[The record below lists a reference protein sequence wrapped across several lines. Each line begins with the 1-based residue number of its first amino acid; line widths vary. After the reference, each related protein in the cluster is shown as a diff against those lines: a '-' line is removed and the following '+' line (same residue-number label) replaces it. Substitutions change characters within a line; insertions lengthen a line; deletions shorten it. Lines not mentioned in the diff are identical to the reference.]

1 MARSRFKPA
10 GPTDTEAGDRAGSVR
25 GDLSGVLRDFARTMV
40 TDFPIQGILDELVA
54 RIVAI
59 MPVTGAGVTLIE
71 PGNDPRFIAASD
83 GAAMRFEQLQ
93 SELAEGPCLVAY
105 HTGEAVSVPDLRH
118 DDRFGRFCP
127 RALDAGL
134 AAVFTFPLLHGRSR
148 LGALDLY
155 RDAPGPL
162 SPGSMSAAQT
172 LADVA
177 AAYILNARARADLQ
191 ESAEKAREA
200 SLHDALTG
208 LPNRTLM
215 LERLEHA
222 FRRGRRSHKP
232 MALFFVDL
240 DRFKNVNDVHG
251 HQVGDELLVAV
262 AERLTAGLRPGDS
275 IARMSGDEFVILCED
290 LDTPSDANTI
300 LARIKAALAAPYALP
315 DRELTVTATVGCA
328 VTPPGALSPERLI
341 RQADLAMYKIK
352 QPHFAVQTLTE
363 ADGPT
368 ARLDSDSLAASLSG
382 ALERHEFH
390 LDYQPIV
397 DANTGRI
404 TGVEALLRWAH
415 PTRGLVPPTLVI
427 PIAEESGAILDI
439 GQWVLTQAWADR
451 HRWKSKRTHDVGVSV
466 NVSAHQFMAAG
477 FADMVASVLLNGSS
491 DPHLLTLEVT
501 ESVFIRDTERAI
513 VVLNTLKGLG
523 VTLALDDFGTGYCSL
538 SQILDYPVD
547 TIKIDRKFVADLAA
561 NTTSETIVTAV
572 IDLAH
577 RLGMTVVSEGVE
589 TIDQHNEL
597 AALGTDAC
605 QGFYFARPMAS
616 ANISTLLNSG
626 PARGGMRLPVAA

>member
-1 MARSRFKPA
+1 MSRSRWRSGA
-10 GPTDTEAGDRAGSVR
+10 STDSGASVGAGSV
-25 GDLSGVLRDFARTMV
+25 GTDLSVVLSEFARTMV

-71 PGNDPRFIAASD
+71 PGSEPRFVAASD

-93 SELAEGPCLVAY
+93 SELAEGPCLAAY
-105 HTGEAVSVPDLRH
+105 RTGEAVSVPDLRSE
-118 DDRFGRFCP
+118 DRFERFCP
-127 RALDAGL
+127 RALEAGL
-134 AAVFTFPLLHGRSR
+134 AAVFTFPLLHGQSR

-155 RDAPGPL
+155 RDTPGPL
-162 SPGSMSAAQT
+162 THDSMSAAQT
-172 LADVA
+172 LADVV
-177 AAYILNARARADLQ
+177 AAYILNAQARSDLQ
-191 ESAEKAREA
+191 ESAEQSREA
-200 SLHDALTG
+200 SLHDPLTG

-222 FRRGRRSHKP
+222 SRRGRRSHKP

-240 DRFKNVNDVHG
+240 DRFKEVNDVHG

-262 AERLTAGLRPGDS
+262 AERLTAALRPGDS

-290 LDTPSDANTI
+290 LDAPSVANTI
-300 LARIKAALAAPYALP
+300 LARIKAVLDAPYTLS
-315 DRELTVTATVGCA
+315 DVELTVTASVGSA
-328 VTPPGALSPERLI
+328 VTPPGEESPDRLI

-352 QPHFAVQTLTE
+352 QPSFALPVLTE
-363 ADGPT
+363 SDAHS
-368 ARLDSDSLAASLSG
+368 ALLDSDGLSASLSG
-382 ALERHEFH
+382 ALERQEFY

-397 DANTGRI
+397 DATTGRI

-427 PIAEESGAILDI
+427 PIAEESGAILEI
-439 GQWVLTQAWADR
+439 GQWVLKQAWEDR
-451 HRWKSKRTHDVGVSV
+451 HRWDNERTRDVGVSV

-477 FADMVASVLLNGSS
+477 FADMVAGVLLNGSS

-513 VVLNTLKGLG
+513 VVLNALKGIG

-547 TIKIDRKFVADLAA
+547 TVKIDRKFVADLAA

-572 IDLAH
+572 IHLAH
-577 RLGMTVVSEGVE
+577 GLGMTVVSEGVE

-597 AALGTDAC
+597 TALGTDAC
-605 QGFYFARPMAS
+605 QGFYFARPMSTADI
-616 ANISTLLNSG
+616 ATLLENG
-626 PARGGMRLPVAA
+626 FALGGARLPFAD

>member
-1 MARSRFKPA
+1 
-10 GPTDTEAGDRAGSVR
+10 
-25 GDLSGVLRDFARTMV
+25 MV

-71 PGNDPRFIAASD
+71 PGSEPRFIAASD
-83 GAAMRFEQLQ
+83 GAAMRFEKLQ
-93 SELAEGPCLVAY
+93 SELAEGPCLAAY
-105 HTGEAVSVPDLRH
+105 HAGEAVSVPDLRN
-118 DDRFGRFCP
+118 DDRFARFCP

-134 AAVFTFPLLHGRSR
+134 AAVFTFPLLHGESR

-155 RDAPGPL
+155 RDTPGPL
-162 SPGSMSAAQT
+162 TPASMSAAQT

-177 AAYILNARARADLQ
+177 AAYILNAQARSDLQ
-191 ESAEKAREA
+191 ESAEQSREA
-200 SLHDALTG
+200 SLHDPLTG

-222 FRRGRRSHKP
+222 SRRGRRSHKP
-232 MALFFVDL
+232 MALFFVDV
-240 DRFKNVNDVHG
+240 DRFKEVNDVHG

-262 AERLTAGLRPGDS
+262 AERLTATLRPGDS

-290 LDTPSDANTI
+290 LDVPSDANTI
-300 LARIKAALAAPYALP
+300 LARVKAALAAPYTLH
-315 DRELTVTATVGCA
+315 DLELTVTASIGSA
-328 VTPPGALSPERLI
+328 VTPPGEASPQRLI

-352 QPHFAVQTLTE
+352 QPRFAVPTLTE
-363 ADGPT
+363 ADGQI
-368 ARLDSDSLAASLSG
+368 ALLDSDGLSAALSG
-382 ALERHEFH
+382 ALERQEFH

-404 TGVEALLRWAH
+404 TSVEALLRWAH

-439 GQWVLTQAWADR
+439 GEWVLKQAWEDR
-451 HRWKSKRTHDVGVSV
+451 HRWESRRTHDVGVSV

-491 DPHLLTLEVT
+491 DPRLLTLEVT
-501 ESVFIRDTERAI
+501 ESVFIRDTGRAI
-513 VVLNTLKGLG
+513 VVLNALKGIG

-538 SQILDYPVD
+538 SQILDFSVD

-561 NTTSETIVTAV
+561 HTTSKTIVTAV

-577 RLGMTVVSEGVE
+577 SLGMTVVSEGVE

-597 AALGTDAC
+597 TALGTDAC
-605 QGFYFARPMAS
+605 QGFYFARPMPTADI
-616 ANISTLLNSG
+616 ATLLKSG
-626 PARGGMRLPVAA
+626 PVRGGTRLPVAV